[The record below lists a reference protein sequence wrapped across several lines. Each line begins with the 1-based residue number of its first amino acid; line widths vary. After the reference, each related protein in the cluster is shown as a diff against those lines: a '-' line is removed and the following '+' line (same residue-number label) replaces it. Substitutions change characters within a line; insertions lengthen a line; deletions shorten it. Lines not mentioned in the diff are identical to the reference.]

1 MIAVRKVATWLL
13 VGAVAA
19 LGVAAGVDA
28 LRGRD
33 APEPPSAEAE
43 PRAETTVAETPQP
56 TLVDAR
62 QEADRAGVPVGVL
75 TYADEDCRLHS
86 VTLPDL
92 GPHSGPEG
100 RACVFRSTVG
110 NELSFGEPPPS
121 PFGDLRLRCRR
132 GEVQLVA
139 GSLLYASAPGR
150 CGIAWKPDGTPTF
163 LRGGK
168 LMRFAPCA
176 GELGE
181 HPMRCTRTLLSRAEL
196 AREMR
201 RARWTRFD
209 VRLQE
214 VHWLSNRRFAAIVR
228 ASSVGGGADLLA
240 VFEDGRLVSG
250 PTFAYED
257 LDTLRPSPLGT
268 HVAARIGGG
277 GLAVVD
283 RGGNPVRLA
292 MTHGRAV
299 TWSPDEEWIAEA
311 TDDGVYLFRTG
322 DQSPIFV
329 RVPII
334 ARDLVWR

>member
-1 MIAVRKVATWLL
+1 
-13 VGAVAA
+13 
-19 LGVAAGVDA
+19 VDA

-33 APEPPSAEAE
+33 APEPPATEAE
-43 PRAETTVAETPQP
+43 RRAETTTGETAER

-62 QEADRAGVPVGVL
+62 QDLDRAGVPVGVL
-75 TYADEDCRLHS
+75 TYADEDCRLLR

-92 GPHSGPEG
+92 EPHPGPEG
-100 RACVFRSTVG
+100 RTCTFGSTVG
-110 NELSFGEPPPS
+110 NELSFDEPPPS
-121 PFGDLRLRCRR
+121 PGGSLRPRCRR
-132 GEVQLVA
+132 GAVEVMA
-139 GSLLYASAPGR
+139 GTLPYARAPGT

-181 HPMRCTRTLLSRAEL
+181 YPLRCVRTLVSRADL
-196 AREMR
+196 VREMR

-209 VRLQE
+209 FRIEQ

-228 ASSVGGGADLLA
+228 ASSVGGGAELFA
-240 VFEDGRLVSG
+240 VFEDDRLVSG
-250 PTFAYED
+250 PAYAYAD
-257 LDTLRPSPLGT
+257 LDALRPSPLGT

-283 RGGNPVRLA
+283 RGGRPVRLA

-311 TDDGVYLFRTG
+311 TDDGLYVFRAG
-322 DQSPIFV
+322 EDSPEFFHI
-329 RVPII
+329 PIV